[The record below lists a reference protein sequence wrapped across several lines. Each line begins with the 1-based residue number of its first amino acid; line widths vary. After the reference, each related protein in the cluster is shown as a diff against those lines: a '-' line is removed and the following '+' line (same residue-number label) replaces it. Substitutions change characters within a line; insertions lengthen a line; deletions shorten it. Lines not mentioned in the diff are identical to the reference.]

1 MKTRMI
7 LLAGLALMCLTLFG
21 NVHSAKAASWGFS
34 VSPYGLGVNVAPG
47 YGYPYPGYYYP
58 YGYSY
63 PYYGYY
69 GYPYRY
75 GYAYPYRRGR
85 DWDDYGHH
93 RWGRGYGREWREHH
107 RG

>member
-1 MKTRMI
+1 
-7 LLAGLALMCLTLFG
+7 MCFTLFG
-21 NVHSAKAASWGFS
+21 YMHSAKAAAWGVS
-34 VSPYGLGVNVAPG
+34 VSPYGFGVNVAPG
-47 YGYPYPGYYYP
+47 YGYPYPAYPDYGYYYP

-75 GYAYPYRRGR
+75 GYARPYWRGR

-93 RWGRGYGREWREHH
+93 RWGRGDRHEWREHH